1 MAAALCAATTGAFA
15 QQEAG
20 TVTLQPKVGL
30 NVSTITGDGTKAK
43 VGFIAGVEGMYQLSD
58 AFGVS
63 AGLSY
68 SMQGAKADGDGDLK
82 TNLDYINIPILANYY
97 VTKGL
102 AIKAGIQP
110 GFLMSAK
117 AKYDGESVDIKD
129 DCKTFDF
136 SIPVGASY
144 EFSNF
149 VIDAR
154 YNIGLTSIADG
165 GDGKNGVFCIT
176 VGYKFGL

>member
-30 NVSTITGDGTKAK
+30 NVSTTTGDGAKAK

-68 SMQGAKADGDGDLK
+68 SMQGAKAKEDSNGK
-82 TNLDYINIPILANYY
+82 INLDYINIPILANYY

-110 GFLMSAK
+110 GILVSAK
-117 AKYDGESVDIKD
+117 AKYQSVSVDIKS
-129 DCKTFDF
+129 DCNTFDL

-144 EFSNF
+144 EISNF

-154 YNIGLTSIADG
+154 YNFGLTEIMDG
-165 GDGKNGVFCIT
+165 GSAKNSVFCIT